1 MDPGDLDP
9 DEKFIDIGLDSVTG
23 VEWVQAINRRYN
35 VTLTAT
41 RVYDY
46 PNLGEFAKYLAKQ
59 VSLDNM
65 PKLNN
70 LPVTTG
76 TSKPSGI
83 SENAGAVGFS
93 VSMDSFQEELTLSLA
108 GALSMN
114 ANDITP
120 NEKFVDIGLDS
131 ITGVEWIQAVNRQ
144 YGTTLTATKVYDYPS
159 IREFAGFL
167 QKELNKKGG
176 VLGKVA
182 VNTSDTYHLDDV
194 LQQVQSGLL
203 DIEQANE
210 LLSQF

>member
-1 MDPGDLDP
+1 
-9 DEKFIDIGLDSVTG
+9 
-23 VEWVQAINRRYN
+23 
-35 VTLTAT
+35 
-41 RVYDY
+41 
-46 PNLGEFAKYLAKQ
+46 
-59 VSLDNM
+59 
-65 PKLNN
+65 
-70 LPVTTG
+70 
-76 TSKPSGI
+76 
-83 SENAGAVGFS
+83 
-93 VSMDSFQEELTLSLA
+93 
-108 GALSMN
+108 MN